1 VSVAGAG
8 STADAGSRPFAVL
21 ERLAEGRAGLVL
33 VSVWAFAEAILLP
46 VVPDIAACLLALAVP
61 RRTLALFVALVAG
74 SLAGTAVLYALA
86 IADPDAVSSMLL
98 ALPGI
103 NSDMLRMAQQ
113 LVASGDPL
121 SIAQLGPGTPLK
133 VYTVAWAAGPAAP
146 LALAVGVILNRI
158 TRIAPGLLLAAAAG
172 WLAPAFIRRHDRLIL
187 AGYAAFWIVAY
198 ALYLR

>member
-8 STADAGSRPFAVL
+8 STMDAASRSFAVL

-46 VVPDIAACLLALAVP
+46 VVPDVVACLLALAVP

-74 SLAGTAVLYALA
+74 SLAGTALLYALA

-103 NSDMLRMAQQ
+103 NPDMLRMTQH

-133 VYTVAWAAGPAAP
+133 VYTVAWAAGPATP

-187 AGYAAFWIVAY
+187 AGYTAFWIVAY